1 MLTIT
6 LTGQDALDYIKYQ
19 ESEKANVSTVKL
31 DPKTITPFDEPVPE
45 SSTKQENTV
54 TMTIDDTWKEHLRT
68 SRLKPS
74 ERHYTK
80 IDEEEKQVIHNAAGK
95 KDRRYYSIEAIS
107 KGTGRTHQ
115 AVRNLANGLGYAVK
129 KGLILQKAQ

>member
-6 LTGQDALDYIKYQ
+6 LTGQDALDYIKHQ
-19 ESEKANVSTVKL
+19 EQEKVSTTTAKL
-31 DPKTITPFDEPVPE
+31 DPKTITPFDEPVSE
-45 SSTKQENTV
+45 SSAQQENPEIL
-54 TMTIDDTWKEHLRT
+54 TIDDTWKEHLRT
-68 SRLKPS
+68 SRPKPS

-95 KDRRYYSIEAIS
+95 KDRRYYSIEAIAR
-107 KGTGRTHQ
+107 GTGRTHQ
-115 AVRNLANGLGYAVK
+115 AVRNLANRLGYAVR